1 MIGRWEGDRGEAASE
16 STRSPKAILRT
27 RFLQAAP
34 LSPLPAALALAEAR
48 WSMPEKKKKILVV
61 DDDSQELRLLAGI
74 VSDSGAE
81 VLMAGSGAE
90 ALRVVVREEPRI
102 VITNRMMPEMDGLEL
117 CRALRNHEGI
127 RFVYVIV
134 VTAHAEREVIVEA
147 LDAGAD
153 ECLMKPVNPAELL
166 ARLRAA
172 DRIVSLE
179 SDLAKRTRELYRANA
194 EMALAHQQLNQANE
208 KLKQMATTDELTG
221 LFNRREAVNL
231 LQEFWEA
238 QDRYGQTF
246 SCIVFDIDHFKR
258 FNDTHGHAAGDFV
271 LKTSAAWMRKNTRKT
286 DKLCRVG
293 GEEFLVLCPNVG
305 VDGAA
310 VCAEHLRAALEQ
322 QTFKFQGTDL
332 CVTISLGVA
341 QRTAAMDGPDDL
353 LKAAD
358 DALYISKAAGR
369 NRVTVVEQDSAAEVT
384 AAE

>member
-1 MIGRWEGDRGEAASE
+1 MSE
-16 STRSPKAILRT
+16 R
-27 RFLQAAP
+27 
-34 LSPLPAALALAEAR
+34 
-48 WSMPEKKKKILVV
+48 KKRILVV
-61 DDDSQELRLLAGI
+61 DDDPQELQRLLEI
-74 VSDSGAE
+74 VSASGAE
-81 VLMAGSGAE
+81 VLTAGSGAE

-102 VITNRMMPEMDGLEL
+102 VITNRMMPGLDGLQL
-117 CRALRNHEGI
+117 CRALRSHEGV
-127 RFVYVIV
+127 RFVYLIV
-134 VTAHAEREVIVEA
+134 LTAHCEREVIVEA

-179 SDLAKRTRELYRANA
+179 SDLAKRTREVYRANA
-194 EMALAHQQLNQANE
+194 EMALAHQQLNEANE

-221 LFNRREAVNL
+221 LLNRREAMNL

-238 QDRYGQTF
+238 QDRYGQSF
-246 SCIVFDIDHFKR
+246 SCIMFDIDHFKR

-271 LKTSAAWMRKNTRKT
+271 LKTAVVWLRKNTRKT
-286 DKLCRVG
+286 DKICRVG

-322 QTFKFQGTDL
+322 QTFKFQGADL
-332 CVTISLGVA
+332 RVTISLGVA
-341 QRTAAMDGPDDL
+341 QRTHAMGGPDDL

-358 DALYISKAAGR
+358 DALYMSKAAGR
-369 NRVTVVEQDSAAEVT
+369 NRVTVVDEHSPARLAA
-384 AAE
+384 AG